1 MGNEFLVFV
10 STTQMNFYFSGVNS
24 YVSVLHRLLLVFA
37 FDFFYFEFDVL
48 LSDFLRIRILES
60 RIELFVKFGCYS

>member
-37 FDFFYFEFDVL
+37 FDFFFTYEFEVF
-48 LSDFLRIRILES
+48 FTY
-60 RIELFVKFGCYS
+60 EL